1 MEETTEKKG
10 NNSMA
15 IIAMAIVG
23 ILVVGGGL
31 FFLNQSPNNTG
42 SNQTQQPAQQ
52 NTITETPNNANGTS
66 ELTEDEVKEFTVR
79 GNNFEFDVTEMR
91 VNKGDT
97 VRVTF
102 VNEEGMHDWML
113 DEFDV
118 GTPILQAG
126 GSETVE
132 FVADQ
137 AGKFEY
143 YCSVGD
149 HRQMGMVGTLI
160 VEE

>member
-15 IIAMAIVG
+15 LIAMAIVG

-31 FFLNQSPNNTG
+31 FFLTQSPNNTD

-52 NTITETPNNANGTS
+52 NTITEVPNNANGTS
-66 ELTEDEVKEFTVR
+66 EITEDEVKEFTVR

-137 AGKFEY
+137 AGEFEY